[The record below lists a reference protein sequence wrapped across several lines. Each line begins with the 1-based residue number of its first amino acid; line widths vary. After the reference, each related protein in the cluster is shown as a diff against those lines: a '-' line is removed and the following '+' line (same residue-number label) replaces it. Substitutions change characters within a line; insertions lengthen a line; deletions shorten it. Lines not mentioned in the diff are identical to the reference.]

1 MISEDFI
8 PAVIGYNPKKLDK
21 NIKDS
26 FKKGMLSASENPK
39 SKRMLEFVKISS
51 FETIPD
57 DFSTQMVEMLKS
69 YPAQ

>member
-1 MISEDFI
+1 
-8 PAVIGYNPKKLDK
+8 
-21 NIKDS
+21 
-26 FKKGMLSASENPK
+26 MLSASEHPN
-39 SKRMLEFVKISS
+39 STRMLEFDKISS